1 MGRLDKNKRLN
12 IERANR
18 RMLGEAEMDCPK
30 ATMDTR
36 KGEELNEKNKKKI
49 VENNQYGLPTEEAKE
64 KGQSCANCVVF
75 DISKRMKDCMRN
87 QTGEI
92 GYCWMHHFMC
102 AGKKWCN
109 TWVAGDAGEP
119 ITSDSKSYEKQM
131 A

>member
-109 TWVAGDAGEP
+109 TWVAGGP
-119 ITSDSKSYEKQM
+119 ITSDSESYEKQM

>member
-49 VENNQYGLPTEEAKE
+49 VENNQY
-64 KGQSCANCVVF
+64 
-75 DISKRMKDCMRN
+75 
-87 QTGEI
+87 
-92 GYCWMHHFMC
+92 
-102 AGKKWCN
+102 
-109 TWVAGDAGEP
+109 
-119 ITSDSKSYEKQM
+119 
-131 A
+131 